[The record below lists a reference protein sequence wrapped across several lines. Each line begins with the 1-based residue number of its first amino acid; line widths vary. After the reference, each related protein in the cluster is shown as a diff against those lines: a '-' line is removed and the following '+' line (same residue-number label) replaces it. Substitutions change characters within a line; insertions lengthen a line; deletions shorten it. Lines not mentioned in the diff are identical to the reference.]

1 MRMSVFA
8 IIATVASLV
17 GATLVMSPGAP
28 LARPRIVGVAPH
40 RAAAAPAPLLP
51 TIGPVDTEAPYAYI
65 VEAETGRVLLAK
77 NADQHIPTASLS
89 KMMTAYTVFDLLK
102 QGKAKLTDELPV
114 SETAWRTGG
123 SKMFV
128 PLGGHVS
135 IDDLLQGMIVQSG
148 NDACVVLAQ
157 GLAGSQPAFVDLMNE
172 DAKKIG
178 LNNSHFA
185 DVDGLPDPNHY
196 MTARDMATLALH
208 LIHDFPQ
215 YYHYFSE
222 QEFTF
227 NNIRQ
232 GNRNPLLYK
241 DIGADGLKTG
251 HTEESG
257 YSLVASVHRGDR
269 RVIIVLSGL
278 PTMPSRA
285 EEGERLAGW
294 AFRAYK
300 DYKLFTPGETVD
312 DVPVWLGRRETV
324 PLTVAKDVVVTLS
337 PQERQDMKVT
347 VDYREPVPAP
357 VAAGAQLGRVVVA
370 APDNVAVEAPLYA
383 AAAVPR
389 LGPMGRAALVAAH
402 LIWGNLR

>member
-1 MRMSVFA
+1 MSRFP
-8 IIATVASLV
+8 IIAGAAALVVAALILSA
-17 GATLVMSPGAP
+17 GAT
-28 LARPRIVGVAPH
+28 ARPQIVRVAPA
-40 RAAAAPAPLLP
+40 RAAAAPAPPP

-114 SETAWRTGG
+114 SEAAWRTGG

-128 PLGGHVS
+128 PLGGQVS

-157 GLAGSQPAFVDLMNE
+157 GLAGSQAAFVDLMNE
-172 DAKKIG
+172 DARKIG

-185 DVDGLPDPNHY
+185 DVDGLPDPDHY
-196 MTARDMATLALH
+196 MTAHDMATLALH

-222 QEFTF
+222 KEFTF

-232 GNRNPLLYK
+232 GNRNPLLYT
-241 DIGADGLKTG
+241 DSGADGLKTG

-269 RVIIVLSGL
+269 RVVIVLSGL
-278 PTMPSRA
+278 PTMRSRG
-285 EEGERLAGW
+285 EEGERLADW

-300 DYKLFTPGETVD
+300 DYKLFARGQTVD
-312 DVPVWLGRRETV
+312 RVPVWLGKRDDVPATV
-324 PLTVAKDVVVTLS
+324 KQDLVVTLS
-337 PQERQDMKVT
+337 PKERDGMKVA
-347 VDYREPVPAP
+347 VDYRAPVPAP
-357 VAAGAQLGRVVVA
+357 VAAGEELGRVVVT
-370 APDNVAVEAPLYA
+370 APDKFAVQAPLYA
-383 AAAVPR
+383 AASVPR
-389 LGPMGRAALVAAH
+389 LGPMGRAAMVAAH